1 MVQFELMSHGQLHI
15 KHSEFIQQLIV
26 LYNFRPKMWI
36 VHSEIIYLLHFN
48 TFTLIHTII
57 LTIGLWVT
65 YQWWLSKCISGA
77 LILLVC
83 VSMARVKWRTI
94 ALSGTNLLRAYMH
107 GFFVDIRLYKK
118 AKSVAEPFAFEEYKR
133 KKVREKIEEDR
144 TNRVKMQV
152 RECGRRHNLRSIL

>member
-1 MVQFELMSHGQLHI
+1 
-15 KHSEFIQQLIV
+15 
-26 LYNFRPKMWI
+26 
-36 VHSEIIYLLHFN
+36 
-48 TFTLIHTII
+48 
-57 LTIGLWVT
+57 
-65 YQWWLSKCISGA
+65 
-77 LILLVC
+77 
-83 VSMARVKWRTI
+83 
-94 ALSGTNLLRAYMH
+94 MH